1 MSEYLS
7 LDSLGTM
14 HDEIRYRRQVIE
26 MSWRVR
32 EGVFWTQEVLQ
43 THAAAHNASAPRPI
57 AIACFPDGEMMIR
70 DGHHR
75 CVATYLGDRTY
86 LRHDEYHL
94 ENYTYEM
101 YSEINFEAGFVT
113 PFDPRTEVRLPDFTA
128 FREEVF
134 RLYARSRE
142 EAIAFIRRNKAQ
154 YARPHT
160 RNTLAHLA
168 QHMRESAIAAGLQR
182 GDVVADLALLGVSAE
197 TIHYLAQAPWHIV
210 SLQQLLDRSDAEL
223 LQIPGITPAGQRD
236 IQHALRRYHELEA
249 LSTQHAHP
257 ESEAEGHG
265 A

>member
-1 MSEYLS
+1 MSEHLS
-7 LDSLGTM
+7 LDRLGTM

-43 THAAAHNASAPRPI
+43 AHAGGQNAPVPRPI

-75 CVATYLGDRTY
+75 CVATYLGDRHY

-128 FREEVF
+128 FREAVF
-134 RLYARSRE
+134 RLHARSPA
-142 EAIAFIRRNKAQ
+142 EAIAYIRSHKAQ

-168 QHMRESAIAAGLQR
+168 QHMRESALAAGLQR
-182 GDVVADLALLGVSAE
+182 GDVVADLALLGVAPE
-197 TIHYLAQAPWHIV
+197 TIHCLAQSPWRIV
-210 SLQQLLDRSDAEL
+210 SLQQLLERSLAEL
-223 LQIPGITPAGQRD
+223 LQIPGLTPAGHHD
-236 IQHALRRYHELEA
+236 IQQALHRYHELEA
-249 LSTQHAHP
+249 LSARHEHPGHEGEGSHA
-257 ESEAEGHG
+257 
-265 A
+265 